1 MGDVSCR
8 CLGSGSAVL
17 LLQWGV
23 STPPFLQLIVFVQLF
38 AFAPGPVEHGENRLV
53 QPHTCASSI
62 FRRVIAILFGIDFAI
77 SAHELFLLMCQRTC
91 QTEEIQLFLFSL
103 FQTNLRD
110 DVDNVFPVHVVK

>member
-17 LLQWGV
+17 LLQWGL
-23 STPPFLQLIVFVQLF
+23 STPPFLLLVVFVQLF
-38 AFAPGPVEHGENRLV
+38 TPGPAEHREIRLV
-53 QPHTCASSI
+53 QPHTCAPSS
-62 FRRVIAILFGIDFAI
+62 FRRVTEILFGIGFVI

-91 QTEEIQLFLFSL
+91 QTAEIQLFLFSL